1 MENGAVLG
9 GRYTLRERI
18 GAGGMGVVW
27 RATDARLDRQV
38 AVKLL
43 SVPAGLTE
51 GERARFLGMFVR
63 EARAAAALESSYIV
77 PVFDHSADGDMP
89 YLVMPLLSGRTL
101 RELID
106 LYGPMEPAR
115 AAETAAQVCRALAA
129 AHRAGIVHRD
139 IKPPNVMVTAEGT
152 VKVLDFGVA
161 KFVGART
168 GAGYLTATA
177 DAPVGTLHY
186 MAPERFTG
194 RGDTGAGDLYSLG
207 CTLYETLT
215 GTTPFTGASAA
226 VLMYSHVHEEVRPP
240 SELRPGLGAAWDA
253 LLLRLLAKEPAD
265 RPDATTA
272 ATALDALT
280 RPAPEATRPPA
291 AAPTPPPTPT
301 PTAAPSADAPSAA
314 TPGAEAPSEGV
325 RPAATTSYV
334 LAPPRRTGPAP
345 APPARRRLWLTAAA
359 AVAAGALAA
368 TLAVTQPW
376 RDTGGGGAAGGGGFD
391 GTAGTVAP
399 AAHPETLTEGTAA
412 DSRGPAPAVNGA
424 RRGGRVAVVE
434 SSLTTVDPGN
444 AQAAGDVKLSQLA
457 YRSLT
462 GLKTLPDGTV
472 RLVGDLADGPGA
484 VSDGGRTWT
493 FRLKPGLRYDT
504 GEPVRAGDFAHA
516 VERTLDPAF
525 SADDDLM
532 RRRLLGLSG
541 AERMSGAELP
551 SGAVGTPDDRTV
563 VFHLAA
569 PCADFGVALSGPSGV
584 PVPRSWTGKPPSAQA
599 PPTTGP
605 YRITKADLSGGK
617 GTVELA
623 RNPRWQPDSDPL
635 RTAYPDR
642 FTVESTGDA
651 SAAGKTLLSLAESGL
666 PVMTFTGGPLGR
678 DSVPA
683 DARLR
688 TLTAPAWYARTY
700 FVNTRRLTDPAV
712 RKAVATAIPAGQV
725 LRASGVSGTVT
736 HHLLPPGVLG
746 SRGFDVFRA
755 GDDGDPAAARALLDG
770 AGRTGQKLTV
780 AYRSDQFHGAA
791 QAEAVR
797 QALEKAGFAVTLL
810 AVAPEKF
817 YQETAS
823 YDVFGSEALTASL
836 PVGSSLLP
844 DYFSTHSAQ
853 GLGHVNWS
861 RLADAG
867 VDGAVDEADAAPDIR
882 TAGAR
887 WAAVDRRV
895 MEQAAAVP
903 VYVPTLAFT
912 VSKSLHGLQTDGY
925 GVSALRA
932 YVAGG

>member
-1 MENGAVLG
+1 MDNGAVLG

-51 GERARFLGMFVR
+51 AERARFLGMFVR

-77 PVFDHSADGDMP
+77 PVFDHSADGDTP

-101 RELID
+101 RELLD
-106 LYGPMEPAR
+106 TYGPMEPAR
-115 AAETAAQVCRALAA
+115 AAETAAQVCRALVA

-161 KFVGART
+161 KFVDART
-168 GAGYLTATA
+168 GAGHLTATT

-186 MAPERFTG
+186 MAPERFTRG
-194 RGDTGAGDLYSLG
+194 GDTGAGDLYSLG

-226 VLMYSHVHEEVRPP
+226 VLMYSHVHEEVRRP
-240 SELRPGLGAAWDA
+240 SALRPGLGAVWDE
-253 LLLRLLAKEPAD
+253 LLLRLLAKDPAD
-265 RPDATTA
+265 RPDATAA
-272 ATALDALT
+272 ATALDALA
-280 RPAPEATRPPA
+280 RPAPEAAPA
-291 AAPTPPPTPT
+291 
-301 PTAAPSADAPSAA
+301 TAA
-314 TPGAEAPSEGV
+314 
-325 RPAATTSYV
+325 TSYV

-345 APPARRRLWLTAAA
+345 VRPARRRLWAAAAA

-368 TLAVTQPW
+368 ALAVTQPW
-376 RDTGGGGAAGGGGFD
+376 RDTGGSGAAGGGFD
-391 GTAGTVAP
+391 GAAGTVAP

-484 VSDGGRTWT
+484 ASDGGRTWT

-525 SADDDLM
+525 STDDDLM

-563 VFHLAA
+563 VFRLAA

-605 YRITKADLSGGK
+605 YKITKADLSGGK

-651 SAAGKTLLSLAESGL
+651 STAGKTLLSLAESGV

-688 TLTAPAWYARTY
+688 TLTAPAWYARSY

-712 RKAVATAIPAGQV
+712 RRAVATAIPAGQV

-736 HHLLPPGVLG
+736 HHLLPPGVVG
-746 SRGFDVFRA
+746 SRGFDVFGA

-791 QAEAVR
+791 QAETVR
-797 QALEKAGFAVTLL
+797 QALKRAGFTVTLL

-817 YQETAS
+817 YQDTAS

-844 DYFSTHSAQ
+844 DYFSAHSAQ

-867 VDGAVDEADAAPDIR
+867 VDGAVDDADAAPDIR

-912 VSKSLHGLQTDGY
+912 VSKSLRGLQTDGY

-932 YVAGG
+932 CVQGG

>member
-27 RATDARLDRQV
+27 RATDARLGRQV

-43 SVPAGLTE
+43 SVPAGLAGE
-51 GERARFLGMFVR
+51 ERARFLGMFAR
-63 EARAAAALESSYIV
+63 EAHAAAALESSYIV
-77 PVFDHSADGDMP
+77 PVFDHSAHGDVP

-101 RELID
+101 RELLD
-106 LYGPMEPAR
+106 AYGPMEPVR

-139 IKPPNVMVTAEGT
+139 IKPPNVMVTGEGT

-161 KFVGART
+161 KFVDART

-186 MAPERFTG
+186 MAPERFT
-194 RGDTGAGDLYSLG
+194 RGADTGAGDLYSLG

-226 VLMYSHVHEEVRPP
+226 VLMYSHLHEEVRRP
-240 SELRPGLGAAWDA
+240 SELRSGLGSAWDE
-253 LLLRLLAKEPAD
+253 LLLRLLSKDPAD
-265 RPDATTA
+265 RPDATAA
-272 ATALDALT
+272 ATALDALA
-280 RPAPEATRPPA
+280 RPAPEAARPPETTPTTVPDA
-291 AAPTPPPTPT
+291 AAPPAGAPP
-301 PTAAPSADAPSAA
+301 A
-314 TPGAEAPSEGV
+314 T
-325 RPAATTSYV
+325 TTSYH
-334 LAPPRRTGPAP
+334 LMPPRRADPAP
-345 APPARRRLWLTAAA
+345 VPSGRRRTLWLTATA
-359 AVAAGALAA
+359 AVVAGALAA
-368 TLAVTQPW
+368 TLAVIQPW
-376 RDTGGGGAAGGGGFD
+376 RGTGGGGAGAGGGFD

-399 AAHPETLTEGTAA
+399 AAHPQTLTEGTAA

-434 SSLTTVDPGN
+434 SFLTTVDPGN
-444 AQAAGDVKLSQLA
+444 AQAAGDVRLIQLA
-457 YRSLT
+457 YRGLT
-462 GLKTLPDGTV
+462 GLKPLPDGRM
-472 RLVGDLADGPGA
+472 RLVGDLADGPGK

-493 FRLKPGLRYDT
+493 FHLKPGLRYDT
-504 GEPVRAGDFAHA
+504 GEPVRADDFAHA

-525 SADDDLM
+525 STNDDLM

-541 AERMSGAELP
+541 AERMSGATLP
-551 SGAVGTPDDRTV
+551 AGAISTPDDRTV

-569 PCADFGVALSGPSGV
+569 PCADFGVALTGPSGV
-584 PVPRSWTGKPPSAQA
+584 PVPRSWTGKPPAAQA

-605 YRITKADLSGGK
+605 YRITKAALPGGK

-651 SAAGKTLLSLAESGL
+651 STTGRTLLSLAESGL

-688 TLTAPAWYARTY
+688 TLTAPAWYARSY

-712 RKAVATAIPAGQV
+712 REAVATAIPAGQV

-736 HHLLPPGVLG
+736 HHLLPPGVVG
-746 SRGFDVFRA
+746 SQDFDVYGA
-755 GDDGDPAAARALLDG
+755 GDDGDPAAARALLDR
-770 AGRTGQKLTV
+770 AGQTGRKLTV
-780 AYRSDQFHGAA
+780 AYRSDQFHGAG
-791 QAEAVR
+791 QADVVR

-817 YQETAS
+817 YQETAA
-823 YDVFGSEALTASL
+823 YDVFGSEAVTASL

-844 DYFSTHSAQ
+844 DYFSAHSAQ

-867 VDGAVDEADAAPDIR
+867 VDAAVDHADEAPDIR

-895 MEQAAAVP
+895 MERAAAVP
-903 VYVPTLAFT
+903 VYVPTLAFP

-932 YVAGG
+932 YVDGR